1 MNSQIVGLRIA
12 GTIFGLMCLGQLL
25 RLVTRAEIVVQG
37 HPVPLWASAI
47 GVLIAGA
54 LSIWLWKLSK
64 NPLKPANPGQ
74 GTT

>member
-25 RLVTRAEIVVQG
+25 RLLTHAEIVVQG
-37 HPVPLWASAI
+37 HPVPLWPSVL

-54 LSIWLWKLSK
+54 LCIWLWKLSK
-64 NPLKPANPGQ
+64 NPTKPNSA
-74 GTT
+74 TL

>member
-25 RLVTRAEIVVQG
+25 RLLTHAEIVVQG
-37 HPVPLWASAI
+37 HTIPLWPSAL

-54 LSIWLWKLSK
+54 LCIWLWKLSK
-64 NPLKPANPGQ
+64 TAPS
-74 GTT
+74 

>member
-1 MNSQIVGLRIA
+1 MNSQIVGLRTA

-37 HPVPLWASAI
+37 HPVPLWASGL
-47 GVLIAGA
+47 GVVIAGT

-64 NPLKPANPGQ
+64 SPAGSAQPSR
-74 GTT
+74 